1 MTGGA
6 RQRARLLRSET
17 PSMILRL
24 AAATAALA
32 LLAAPALAA
41 PPEGAKLDV
50 IAKDFVRLTLE
61 AGEREPGYVDAYY
74 GPAEWADRRQG
85 QAARGSRPARRGRP
99 AGRRSEG
106 RQRRR

>member
-1 MTGGA
+1 
-6 RQRARLLRSET
+6 
-17 PSMILRL
+17 MILRL

-41 PPEGAKLDV
+41 PPEGAKLDL

-74 GPAEWADRRQG
+74 GPP
-85 QAARGSRPARRGRP
+85 SGRP
-99 AGRRSEG
+99 PPRPSRARFRPCAP
-106 RQRRR
+106 RPTACPPP